1 MTIMLIITV
10 LLCLFV
16 VLYGIKI
23 ICYTIGW
30 IKLPKTSIIEKDFP
44 FVSIIIP
51 TRNEANNIEKLLDA
65 ICKQDYSKERFEII
79 IANDHSED
87 ETEIIVSD
95 FIKNHSDFD
104 INLLKVNGVGK
115 KSALSES
122 VHLTKYNLIITSD
135 ADSIPVSNQWIKS
148 IVSAFDDHIQM
159 VSAPVVFFKK
169 RGLFQMMQS
178 LEFLTLIA
186 SAAGAIGINKPFM
199 CNGANIAF
207 RKNAFENSNGFENDH
222 FTSGDD
228 VFLLERVI
236 KLFGRKSI
244 RFVKLK
250 TAIIES
256 ESMPNLSSF
265 LKQRIRWAG
274 KSVGYKNPTAIN
286 TSFVVFLNAFSI
298 ILSFVLGFFNP
309 FFFWLTLFFIGFKI
323 LIDLPICIMITRFMN
338 RCQLLSIF
346 ILLQIFYPLYIC
358 FVAIASLFIKP
369 KWKGRTIK

>member
-1 MTIMLIITV
+1 
-10 LLCLFV
+10 
-16 VLYGIKI
+16 
-23 ICYTIGW
+23 
-30 IKLPKTSIIEKDFP
+30 
-44 FVSIIIP
+44 
-51 TRNEANNIEKLLDA
+51 
-65 ICKQDYSKERFEII
+65 
-79 IANDHSED
+79 
-87 ETEIIVSD
+87 
-95 FIKNHSDFD
+95 
-104 INLLKVNGVGK
+104 
-115 KSALSES
+115 
-122 VHLTKYNLIITSD
+122 
-135 ADSIPVSNQWIKS
+135 
-148 IVSAFDDHIQM
+148 
-159 VSAPVVFFKK
+159 
-169 RGLFQMMQS
+169 MMQS

-207 RKNAFENSNGFENDH
+207 RKNAFESSNGFENDH

-286 TSFVVFLNAFSI
+286 TSFVVFFNAFSI
-298 ILSFVLGFFNP
+298 ILSFVLGLFNP

-338 RCQLLSIF
+338 RGQLLSIF

-358 FVAIASLFIKP
+358 FVAIASLLIKP